1 MQAHA
6 MHDRIRGQADRRTS
20 SIELMTA
27 LPGIPPRTF
36 AACRPSG
43 ASTDR
48 YHHRV
53 PYTQLGDH
61 ADALGLAFSAGEAEL
76 RAVYDAHGSL
86 IFGICRRTLGE
97 EAAREV
103 TQDVF
108 VSAWRARE
116 QFDPT
121 RGTLAGWLVGITKR
135 RVIDHVRRERRHSD
149 RRADE
154 DDRGG
159 ASSSEP
165 ELDRIADRMV
175 VARALGSLGERP
187 RQVITLAYVDGLTH
201 QEIAER
207 TGLPL
212 GTIKSDIRR
221 GLVTLRQHLES
232 THE

>member
-1 MQAHA
+1 MP
-6 MHDRIRGQADRRTS
+6 
-20 SIELMTA
+20 E
-27 LPGIPPRTF
+27 
-36 AACRPSG
+36 
-43 ASTDR
+43 
-48 YHHRV
+48 
-53 PYTQLGDH
+53 TQLGDH
-61 ADALGLAFSAGEAEL
+61 ADALGLAFSAGDAEL

-86 IFGICRRTLGE
+86 VFGICRRTLGD

-108 VSAWRARE
+108 VSAWRARD
-116 QFDPT
+116 QFDPA

-135 RVIDHVRRERRHSD
+135 RIIDHVRRERRHSD

-159 ASSSEP
+159 PSSPEP
-165 ELDRIADRMV
+165 EVERIADRMV
-175 VARALGSLGERP
+175 VARALAGLADRP
-187 RQVITLAYVDGLTH
+187 RRVITLAYVDGLTH

-232 THE
+232 SHE